1 MSTLHEILWDQ
12 TTEVLHF
19 RLQLLHAKPAG
30 TRKSEL
36 IDALKQSYD
45 STGLAKIVASLGEL
59 ERKAVA

>member
-1 MSTLHEILWDQ
+1 M
-12 TTEVLHF
+12 LHF
-19 RLQLLHAKPAG
+19 RLKLLHVKPAG

-36 IDALKQSYD
+36 IDALKQRYD